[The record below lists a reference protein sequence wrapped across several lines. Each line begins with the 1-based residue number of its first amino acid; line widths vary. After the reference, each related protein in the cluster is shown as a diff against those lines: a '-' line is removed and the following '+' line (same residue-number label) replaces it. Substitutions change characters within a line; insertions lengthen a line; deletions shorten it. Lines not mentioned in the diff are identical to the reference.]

1 MTMTTEERNI
11 DSTIILTRVESKC
24 SVDSVIRLGDIEKRL
39 IRQREADIARLH
51 ANYAEQN
58 NLLKH
63 VQRFKDLED
72 EAKTRHER
80 ISRIVGLMGSEKF
93 DDLKRQIAAGDDVS
107 RQISVTVEEDLPLW
121 MAMKAIV
128 EQVSEIQVVELQQA
142 LAYFGKKA
150 SRQAIESA
158 LASHKETFETKAK
171 NRDKFVSLKR

>member
-1 MTMTTEERNI
+1 MNTEERNI
-11 DSTIILTRVESKC
+11 ESTNILTGVESKC
-24 SVDSVIRLGDIEKRL
+24 SVSPVIRLGDIEKRL
-39 IRQREADIARLH
+39 LRQRDADVERLH

-58 NLLKH
+58 KLLKQ

-72 EAKTRHER
+72 EAKARQER
-80 ISRIVGLMGSEKF
+80 VARIVGLLGSDRF
-93 DDLKRQIAAGDDVS
+93 NDLKKQITAGDDVS
-107 RQISVTVEEDLPLW
+107 RQIAITVEEELPLW